1 MSTGLRSALRWTLIG
16 ACALCYAL
24 LAHFS
29 TSAPGARSLGLA
41 LAVAPLLLFAV
52 ALAWRA
58 THRTL
63 GLAACV
69 LGTAA
74 VWAARDVLQ
83 QHVAWLYLIQ
93 QAVINLL
100 LAAAF
105 GQTLG
110 RGRIPLCTR
119 WATLVHG
126 PLAPEVALYTRR
138 VTLAWAVF
146 FVTLTVVLCVM
157 FWLAPLPLW
166 SAFANFCTLP
176 LVAAMFLGEY
186 LLRQRVLP
194 QVNHEGILA
203 NLRVYRSGSRDPA
216 PAPPG

>member
-1 MSTGLRSALRWTLIG
+1 MSKALRAALRWTLIG

-24 LAHFS
+24 LAHRS
-29 TSAPGARSLGLA
+29 NSAAAPRSLGLTLA
-41 LAVAPLLLFAV
+41 LAPLLVFAV

-58 THRTL
+58 RHRTL
-63 GLAACV
+63 GLAACL
-69 LGTAA
+69 LGAAA
-74 VWAARDVLQ
+74 VWAGREALLL
-83 QHVAWLYLIQ
+83 HVAWLYLAQ
-93 QAVINLL
+93 QAIVNLL

-110 RGRIPLCTR
+110 RGQTALCTR
-119 WATLVHG
+119 WATMVHG
-126 PLAPEVALYTRR
+126 PLAPEVARYTRR

-146 FVTLTVVLCVM
+146 FVTLTVVLCLL
-157 FWLAPLPLW
+157 FWLVPLPVW

-186 LLRQRVLP
+186 LVRRRVLP

-203 NLRVYRSGSRDPA
+203 NLRVYRSGSSDPA

>member
-1 MSTGLRSALRWTLIG
+1 MSGSLRAALRWTLIG
-16 ACALCYAL
+16 AGALCYAL
-24 LAHFS
+24 LAHHS
-29 TSAPGARSLGLA
+29 NSAPGERTLGLA
-41 LAVAPLLLFAV
+41 LALAPLLLFAV

-58 THRTL
+58 RHRAL

-69 LGTAA
+69 LATAA
-74 VWAARDVLQ
+74 VWAGRDVLQ
-83 QHVAWLYLIQ
+83 QHVAWLYLAQ
-93 QAVINLL
+93 QAIINLL

-110 RGRIPLCTR
+110 RDRIPLCTR

-126 PLAPEVALYTRR
+126 PLAPEVARYTRR
-138 VTLAWAVF
+138 VTLAWAMF
-146 FVTLTVVLCVM
+146 FVALTVALCVL
-157 FWLAPLPLW
+157 FWLAPLPVW

-186 LLRQRVLP
+186 LVRQRALP

-203 NLRVYRSGSRDPA
+203 NLRVYRSGARDPA